1 VSHALR
7 MIDNNGHTMVTLQQQ
22 SANALLLV
30 SGEALIGGSGDSS
43 VAVRADAA
51 ALLKTVAGTF
61 SHTVVAITAGVN
73 KDASLVFTD
82 TAAGVD
88 GAQFNVVNRGA
99 ENAAAMLDVTD
110 GVHTLLKCVDAGI
123 TGDLVITGEFKCSTA
138 ASSGRVNIG
147 INLANKVDVMGHVSQ
162 PHIVFDASTDGSG
175 LTLQPIDPSVA
186 HTIIFPQL
194 SASILTSTSSRSGLQ
209 SVRQLGLG
217 CNSRSVSCGS
227 IANGFGS
234 VVTTG
239 DIETV
244 GSGAIN
250 AGAKFTASANTNS
263 HGRST
268 LGSSETDIVVCR
280 GTLATSHMRLG
291 FHSTLTMQNLE
302 LAPNTK
308 KSRVA
313 AVFSPTSG
321 LSPPGERG
329 LNVPDIPMRGNLHV
343 VTKRLGQLSNVG
355 HITMDTTAGVIES
368 NSDLLLGSHQE
379 ESFFLSNQLIQASTS
394 THPGSVLLA
403 SISDFG
409 SGGIIA
415 IRASKVGQIDGS
427 ATIVCRNIAS
437 TPMTS
442 TYKIS
447 FAVLN

>member
-1 VSHALR
+1 
-7 MIDNNGHTMVTLQQQ
+7 
-22 SANALLLV
+22 
-30 SGEALIGGSGDSS
+30 
-43 VAVRADAA
+43 
-51 ALLKTVAGTF
+51 
-61 SHTVVAITAGVN
+61 
-73 KDASLVFTD
+73 
-82 TAAGVD
+82 
-88 GAQFNVVNRGA
+88 
-99 ENAAAMLDVTD
+99 
-110 GVHTLLKCVDAGI
+110 
-123 TGDLVITGEFKCSTA
+123 
-138 ASSGRVNIG
+138 
-147 INLANKVDVMGHVSQ
+147 
-162 PHIVFDASTDGSG
+162 
-175 LTLQPIDPSVA
+175 LQPIDPSVA

-302 LAPNTK
+302 VTPNTK

-313 AVFSPTSG
+313 AAFSPTSG

-329 LNVPDIPMRGNLHV
+329 LKVPDIPMRGC
-343 VTKRLGQLSNVG
+343 
-355 HITMDTTAGVIES
+355 D
-368 NSDLLLGSHQE
+368 
-379 ESFFLSNQLIQASTS
+379 
-394 THPGSVLLA
+394 
-403 SISDFG
+403 
-409 SGGIIA
+409 
-415 IRASKVGQIDGS
+415 
-427 ATIVCRNIAS
+427 IVQ
-437 TPMTS
+437 
-442 TYKIS
+442 
-447 FAVLN
+447 